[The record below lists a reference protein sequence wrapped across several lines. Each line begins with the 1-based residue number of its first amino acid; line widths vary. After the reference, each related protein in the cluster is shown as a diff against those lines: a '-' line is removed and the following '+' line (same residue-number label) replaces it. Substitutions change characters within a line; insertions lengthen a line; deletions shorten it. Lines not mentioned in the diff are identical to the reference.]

1 MEMKQNISHPR
12 KKRGFSNEK
21 GGLWY
26 LKETPDRKHE
36 LFTSCEQVLLE
47 TL

>member
-12 KKRGFSNEK
+12 RKRGFGNEK
-21 GGLWY
+21 GGLCY

-36 LFTSCEQVLLE
+36 LFASCEQVLLE